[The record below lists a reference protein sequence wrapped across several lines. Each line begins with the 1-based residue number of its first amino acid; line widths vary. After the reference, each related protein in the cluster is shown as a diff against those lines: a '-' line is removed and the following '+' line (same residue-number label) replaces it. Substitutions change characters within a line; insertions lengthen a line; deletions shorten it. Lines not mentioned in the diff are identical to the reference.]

1 MHALGLRTI
10 PIKPGTKIPA
20 TKNGVKDAT
29 LDNVTTDAF
38 YAMHSDYGI
47 AVSGDGFVIFDFD
60 VKDGIDGRDE
70 LLDFDLPDT
79 LTQTTP
85 SGGLHMIYRT
95 SDEIRPSV
103 NTKIGVDVRGW
114 HSYIVCDPTPG
125 YCWEDDEVGI
135 ADADS
140 RVMAFLE
147 HVRPAKERSTR
158 NGEKLKEGQG
168 RNVELF
174 AYGAKLQTF
183 EKSDEEIKGLMRAY
197 NENNFEP
204 PLDED
209 EFSKCVHSVLS
220 TLPKGYSDEVRQQKK
235 QGRPRKF
242 DHVSVAKQLIDK
254 NGFCLIDGMPAI
266 RHGKIYEIG
275 WKAVAR
281 EIIAINDSA
290 TRTNQKE
297 VQHYLSVMAELK
309 QQSDPALIAFKNGV
323 LDVRTMVLRD
333 FEETDVI
340 PNLIPHD
347 WDENA
352 ECADVDNVLLKMAC
366 GESDILE
373 SLMEVFGMCMYRSSE
388 FTQSAILLGEGS
400 NGKSTYIRMIQALLG
415 KENISSLDMSMLGK
429 QFHTGQLAGKLANLG
444 DDISNEFQRGDLLA
458 VFKKVVDGNRIYADV
473 KGIEGFEFEPYTML
487 VFSANEFP
495 RLADYTDGML
505 RRIFPIEFNAKFSK
519 TDADYDPRISKKI
532 TTEKACQRMAL
543 LGVMGLQQVFENN
556 GFTPNTASSRRVE
569 EIIELNDTVFSWS
582 RENGWTTSTLE
593 GAVGVTIYNEYKHW
607 CTDSG
612 LQPVS
617 RNKFTRQ
624 INKHYMM
631 KSVDEWINGATK
643 KVFRPL

>member
-95 SDEIRPSV
+95 SEEIRPSV

-204 PLDED
+204 PLDEE
-209 EFSKCVHSVLS
+209 EFNKCVHSVLS
-220 TLPKGYSDEVRQQKK
+220 TLPKGYSDEVKQQKK

-242 DHVSVAKQLIDK
+242 DHVAVAKQLIDK

-569 EIIELNDTVFSWS
+569 EIKADNNTVLSWALES
-582 RENGWTTSTLE
+582 QWTTETL
-593 GAVGVTIYNEYKHW
+593 
-607 CTDSG
+607 
-612 LQPVS
+612 
-617 RNKFTRQ
+617 
-624 INKHYMM
+624 
-631 KSVDEWINGATK
+631 NGAEGLTLYK
-643 KVFRPL
+643 RYKQWCDELTSG